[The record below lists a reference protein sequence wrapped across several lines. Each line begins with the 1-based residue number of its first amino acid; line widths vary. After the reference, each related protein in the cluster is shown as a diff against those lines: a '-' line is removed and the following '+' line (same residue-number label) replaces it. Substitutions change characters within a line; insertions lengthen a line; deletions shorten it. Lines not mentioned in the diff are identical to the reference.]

1 MVEVG
6 EDQREE
12 GQTLI
17 YVILPSPRLTDQLLL
32 DIFLMSR
39 GEFQMRVFFS
49 LLHKSLIFSLL
60 SRKICWWERKL
71 PSNSPFFLA
80 VDNYYFREE
89 NWRPK
94 EEYSTDP

>member
-39 GEFQMRVFFS
+39 GEFQMRVFLFHIQSTHYFS
-49 LLHKSLIFSLL
+49 FLSLDWMLG
-60 SRKICWWERKL
+60 RCGKIIITSWHLR
-71 PSNSPFFLA
+71 
-80 VDNYYFREE
+80 
-89 NWRPK
+89 
-94 EEYSTDP
+94 